1 MSQHHAITGDASKL
15 GGLSD
20 EILRSFN
27 VHGNGCLRIDQDD
40 HSTHLRMLW
49 SSLDSLESEYSETD
63 MAPSVHNVPI
73 IKWKDIG
80 RMLEASNHANRVA
93 LGILGETGGRLSGPI
108 QFILKLMDFW
118 HLDNENV
125 TSLLGFD
132 PPDAEYIFQ
141 VLHGGWELPGRDFKD
156 RIAHLFYIRRTLWS
170 LFRDLE
176 VENEW
181 LREKRSTLSEESPIS
196 LLLEG
201 SMENLLLVREYV
213 ESAAGIR

>member
-1 MSQHHAITGDASKL
+1 MPQHRAITGDASRL

-20 EILRSFN
+20 EILRNLN
-27 VHGNGCLRIDQDD
+27 VHGKGRLQIDQDD
-40 HSTHLRMLW
+40 HSTHSRMLW
-49 SSLDSLESEYSETD
+49 SSLDSLEPEYSETD
-63 MAPSVHNVPI
+63 MPPGVLNASI
-73 IKWKDIG
+73 IKWKDLG
-80 RMLEASNHANRVA
+80 GMLRASNHANWVA
-93 LGILGETGGRLSGPI
+93 LGVLGETGGRLSGPI

-132 PPDAEYIFQ
+132 PPDAECIFK
-141 VLHGGWELPGRDFKD
+141 VLHGGWEFPGRDFKD

-181 LREKRSTLSEESPIS
+181 LREKRSMLGEESPIS